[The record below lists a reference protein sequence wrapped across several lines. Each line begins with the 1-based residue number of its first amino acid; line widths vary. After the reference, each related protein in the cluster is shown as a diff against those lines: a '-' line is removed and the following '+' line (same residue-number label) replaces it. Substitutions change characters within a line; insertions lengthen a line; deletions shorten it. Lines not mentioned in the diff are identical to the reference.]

1 MFSELLAVATLG
13 ADLWSQKQNRK
24 SQESMN
30 EAQLAERKATRDDVK
45 RYGDRAI
52 TAIKPGYDIVRDILG
67 QQQET
72 VPGYL
77 QEMAQPQFELIDK
90 SSLAGQE
97 VALAGLMAQNAAI
110 MGTPIDYSGLQP
122 RSLDFDYNAAIQA
135 SAPQPL
141 DLSAINGPMALQ
153 GQTTP
158 TGYDAYGP
166 GQMAF
171 DNMSPEQLQ
180 MMEQM
185 GQINDKMRM
194 AAFQGYY

>member
-1 MFSELLAVATLG
+1 MLDKLLAAATLG
-13 ADLWSQKQNRK
+13 MDLFGQKKARDAQK
-24 SQESMN
+24 DAT
-30 EAQLAERKATRDDVK
+30 EAELAQRQQRLDDIAKYGEKAVSEI
-45 RYGDRAI
+45 G
-52 TAIKPGYDIVRDILG
+52 PGYQIVRDILG

-72 VPGYL
+72 VPGYM
-77 QEMAQPQFELIDK
+77 QSMAKPQFELIDK
-90 SSLAGQE
+90 SSQMGQE

-110 MGTPIDYSGLQP
+110 MGSPIDYSGLQP
-122 RSLDFDYNAAIQA
+122 RRMDFDYNAAIQA

-141 DLSAINGPMALQ
+141 DLSAITGSMALQ

-166 GQMAF
+166 GQMVF

>member
-1 MFSELLAVATLG
+1 MFPALLAAATLATNVYG
-13 ADLWSQKQNRK
+13 QKQARD
-24 SQESMN
+24 
-30 EAQLAERKATRDDVK
+30 AQKDATAAELAQRQQRLDDIAKYGERAVSEI
-45 RYGDRAI
+45 G
-52 TAIKPGYDIVRDILG
+52 PGYQVVRDILG

-72 VPGYL
+72 VPAYM
-77 QEMAQPQFELIDK
+77 QSMAQPQFELIDK
-90 SSLAGQE
+90 SSQMGQE

-122 RSLDFDYNAAIQA
+122 RRMDFDYNAAIQA
-135 SAPQPL
+135 SAPQAL
-141 DLSAINGPMALQ
+141 DLSAITGPMALQ

-158 TGYDAYGP
+158 TGYDAYSP
-166 GQMAF
+166 GQMVF